1 MGAFIMPNGLI
12 NIEIPKRFRYILIA
26 GPNGSGKTTL
36 ADLLLGNL
44 GIECINQDR
53 IKAALEKECGH
64 SLHVNVASCH
74 AGRRMSELFAQGDT
88 FAFETTLDA
97 RNPLSILSNP
107 QTYHYE
113 TTIIYVVP
121 LSVEDCIKNVH
132 QRVENNGHG
141 VPEDK
146 IRERYTKSMNNFY
159 DLSSS
164 QLVHS
169 WCLYLNDYKA
179 EDDKPKYDKKTP
191 KNTHKLVASSYKGN
205 IQLVRPELVELL
217 PQPLG
222 GIFTGMCH

>member
-1 MGAFIMPNGLI
+1 MGAFIMPNNLI
-12 NIEIPKRFRYILIA
+12 NIEIPKRFRYVLIA

-44 GIECINQDR
+44 GIKCINQDR

-74 AGRRMSELFAQGDT
+74 AGHRMFELFEQGDT

-97 RNPLSILSNP
+97 RNHLSILSNP

-132 QRVENNGHG
+132 KRVENNGHG
-141 VPEDK
+141 VPEDR
-146 IRERYTKSMNNFY
+146 IRERYTKSINNFCK
-159 DLSSS
+159 LSP
-164 QLVHS
+164 LVHS

-179 EDDKPKYDKKTP
+179 EDEKDDKKTP
-191 KNTHKLVASSYKGN
+191 KNTHKLVASSDMGN
-205 IQLVRPELVELL
+205 IQLVRPELVGLL